1 MMKIFL
7 VRHGES
13 KSVEFPG
20 KDVDR
25 DLTSLGISEIE
36 KLSTELS
43 GVINQ
48 RPVIVCSH
56 AKRARK
62 TAEIIA
68 SAWNYLPVTDHS
80 LYYGGLENYE
90 HVLKNNQDAKN
101 LILVGHNPDISL
113 FASSLCSAELRFLP
127 GSCAVISRTFE
138 GEKTNNELLHFR
150 HPEGK

>member
-1 MMKIFL
+1 MKIFL
-7 VRHGES
+7 VRHGET
-13 KSVEFPG
+13 KPIEFPG

-43 GVINQ
+43 SLIHE

-68 SAWNYLPVTDHS
+68 LGWNCLPLTDNS

-90 HVLKNNQDAKN
+90 RVIQYNTDAKN

-113 FASSLCSAELRFLP
+113 FASSLCGGNLLFLP
-127 GSCAVISRTFE
+127 GSCAVISRTLD
-138 GEKTNNELLHFR
+138 GEKTKNELLHFR
-150 HPEGK
+150 HPGSK